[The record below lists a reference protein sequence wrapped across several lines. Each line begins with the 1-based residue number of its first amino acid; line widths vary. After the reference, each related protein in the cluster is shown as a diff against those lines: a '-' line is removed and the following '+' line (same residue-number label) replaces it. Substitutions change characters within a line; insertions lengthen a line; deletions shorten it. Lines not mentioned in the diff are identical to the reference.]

1 MTPVG
6 FGVLKSLHIG
16 IVALVVLTAGCY
28 QESAPTP
35 DAHVP
40 KTHAERLNK
49 DAVEALQAGRKAEA
63 LRLIEDAVAADP
75 AYAEA
80 HCNKGTI
87 LGRLGR
93 YEEALASVEEAIV
106 VRPHFATAHLFR
118 GIFLEKLGREIEA
131 MESYANAVRFF
142 DAELARQPD
151 APKIA
156 LNRAIAVYLQ
166 SGKVGGLSAFNAL
179 LAKYPNYRPA
189 RFLKERILAGD
200 RDYFLWWVADRDD
213 NESVPESGEK
223 DKEE

>member
-1 MTPVG
+1 M
-6 FGVLKSLHIG
+6 LKSLHIG
-16 IVALVVLTAGCY
+16 VFALAILSGGCY
-28 QESAPTP
+28 QESAPDP
-35 DAHVP
+35 DAYVP

-75 AYAEA
+75 AYAQA

-93 YEEALASVEEAIV
+93 YAEALAAVDKAVE

-118 GIFLEKLGREIEA
+118 GIFLEKLGRETEA

-142 DAELARQPD
+142 DAEIARQPD
-151 APKIA
+151 APKTA

-179 LAKYPNYRPA
+179 LAKYPNYRHA
-189 RFLKERILAGD
+189 CFLKERILAGD

-213 NESVPESGEK
+213 NESAPESGEN
-223 DKEE
+223 DKEK

>member
-1 MTPVG
+1 
-6 FGVLKSLHIG
+6 
-16 IVALVVLTAGCY
+16 
-28 QESAPTP
+28 
-35 DAHVP
+35 
-40 KTHAERLNK
+40 
-49 DAVEALQAGRKAEA
+49 
-63 LRLIEDAVAADP
+63 
-75 AYAEA
+75 
-80 HCNKGTI
+80 
-87 LGRLGR
+87 
-93 YEEALASVEEAIV
+93 VEEAIV

-118 GIFLEKLGREIEA
+118 GIFLEKLDRATEA

-200 RDYFLWWVADRDD
+200 RDYFLWWVADCDD

>member
-1 MTPVG
+1 M
-6 FGVLKSLHIG
+6 LKLLHMG
-16 IVALVVLTAGCY
+16 ILTLALLTAGCY
-28 QESAPTP
+28 QESAPDT
-35 DAHVP
+35 DAYVP
-40 KTHAERLNK
+40 KIHAERLNK

-75 AYAEA
+75 AYAQA

-93 YEEALASVEEAIV
+93 YEEALAAADKAIE
-106 VRPHFATAHLFR
+106 VRPNFAMAHLFR
-118 GIFLEKLGREIEA
+118 GIFLEKMGKETDA

-142 DAELARQPD
+142 DAELARTPD
-151 APKIA
+151 APKTA
-156 LNRAIAVYLQ
+156 LNRAIAIYLQ

-200 RDYFLWWVADRDD
+200 RDYFLWWVAERDE
-213 NESVPESGEK
+213 NESVSEEVENI
-223 DKEE
+223 KE